1 MYGFRG
7 RVSPALCAIAL
18 IGLTAC
24 SSVADTKFYILT
36 PLPASQK
43 STDNVTGRPT
53 VIALRPI
60 NLPEQ
65 LDRLQIVTR
74 VGENRLHVAESDHWG
89 APLRESFARVLAE
102 DLSVLVPGG
111 RVLLFPWGR
120 ETQIDYDVFV
130 DVLRFDGTLGGE
142 STLVADWTIRR
153 LGSERIRNMS
163 RSTLSEPA
171 GESYTTLVLA
181 ESRLIAALGRDIAAA
196 LKAMPA
202 RAGKTP

>member
-1 MYGFRG
+1 MYGSR
-7 RVSPALCAIAL
+7 RRISPALCAITLIAL
-18 IGLTAC
+18 SGCA
-24 SSVADTKFYILT
+24 SVADTKFYILT

-43 STDNVTGRPT
+43 GTDSATGRPT

-65 LDRLQIVTR
+65 LDRPQIVTR

-89 APLRESFARVLAE
+89 APLREGFARVLAE
-102 DLSVLVPGG
+102 DLSVLIPGG

-120 ETQIDYDVFV
+120 ETAIDYELFV

-142 STLVADWTIRR
+142 CTLIADWTIQRPGR
-153 LGSERIRNMS
+153 ERIRNMS
-163 RSTLSEPA
+163 RSTLSEAA
-171 GESYTTLVLA
+171 GESYTTLVSA

-202 RAGKTP
+202 PAKKTP